1 MCQSWLGVV
10 KRNTRIVLNRL
21 IREAVKW
28 CASLYQAPDSQ
39 TLLQACA
46 SFNQVHGRMK
56 EAAYRSAPQEHCVA
70 VQGRDVSIAVTL
82 CGKCHWPS
90 VQASDRQTL
99 LQACASFKQAH
110 GDMKEAA
117 QAWQQLRRVAASKAV
132 KQQALAG
139 LVACTATWD
148 PGKGQGM
155 CTRCFGSP
163 VCTAVTAITWDTMS
177 ASWCVRE
184 MDLIAA
190 PPSGCSEVAGAGW
203 LVCWWGRHGAVSCH
217 RSVCENR

>member
-1 MCQSWLGVV
+1 MHITVSGTWL
-10 KRNTRIVLNRL
+10 
-21 IREAVKW
+21 
-28 CASLYQAPDSQ
+28 PDPPSGLCILQ
-39 TLLQACA
+39 PGAWPHEEGCLLQCA
-46 SFNQVHGRMK
+46 TRALRGCPVQRRI
-56 EAAYRSAPQEHCVA
+56 YRCYSVWN
-70 VQGRDVSIAVTL
+70 
-82 CGKCHWPS
+82 CHLPS

-163 VCTAVTAITWDTMS
+163 LYTAVTAITRNAMS